1 MFGRVRRFL
10 FALLAVALSVI
21 VTLAAVE
28 LGIRIFSPQT
38 HFSVAVNIWDRQ
50 LGMRQ
55 IPNCRGCLRTLE
67 FDIDIVISSGGLRD
81 REYSYAK
88 PDNTRRVLCLGDS
101 FTFGYGV
108 EWDETFAKVLEERL
122 DHDKTGGTRWQ
133 VLNAGVNHTGTTHQ
147 LAYLNSKGMKY
158 APDIVVVCLCGAND
172 FSDNGMCGL
181 YTLEGGELV
190 KHEARLT
197 GPIKLRHIMQRLP
210 GYRTFFGRSHLITF
224 IKRRIA
230 KYAYARH
237 ASKPRSPAAID
248 AGRKRVYDLTRSLF
262 GELNARCEAAG
273 AELIVIAVPRT
284 DCGPPAGRV
293 AALIDFM
300 ESEGISYVSLE
311 TRFRQEQAE
320 GAELFYPLDGHWNAR
335 GHRLVALLLYQHL
348 ASLYPEA
355 KNGPS

>member
-1 MFGRVRRFL
+1 VFGRVRRFL

-147 LAYLNSKGMKY
+147 LAYLN
-158 APDIVVVCLCGAND
+158 VCSRHSL
-172 FSDNGMCGL
+172 GL
-181 YTLEGGELV
+181 
-190 KHEARLT
+190 
-197 GPIKLRHIMQRLP
+197 PLR
-210 GYRTFFGRSHLITF
+210 
-224 IKRRIA
+224 
-230 KYAYARH
+230 
-237 ASKPRSPAAID
+237 
-248 AGRKRVYDLTRSLF
+248 
-262 GELNARCEAAG
+262 
-273 AELIVIAVPRT
+273 
-284 DCGPPAGRV
+284 
-293 AALIDFM
+293 
-300 ESEGISYVSLE
+300 SE
-311 TRFRQEQAE
+311 
-320 GAELFYPLDGHWNAR
+320 
-335 GHRLVALLLYQHL
+335 
-348 ASLYPEA
+348 
-355 KNGPS
+355 